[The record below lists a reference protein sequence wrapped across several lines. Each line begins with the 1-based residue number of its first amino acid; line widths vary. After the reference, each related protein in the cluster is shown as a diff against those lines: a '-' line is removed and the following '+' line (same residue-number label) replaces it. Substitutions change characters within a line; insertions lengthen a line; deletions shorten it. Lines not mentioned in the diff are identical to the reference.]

1 MLAQWWFVTSQRL
14 RAGHPQPKDFPTGP
28 PALINFKQAFAL
40 AEINF
45 LVASDRIHSTD
56 NGLIFNTL
64 MSSKFKLG
72 LILTTAIA
80 LLVGALIAVKV
91 MQIGALKK
99 ASAQARP
106 MASTVS
112 TFIAE
117 TQNWEQTLNAVGSI
131 QPIQGVELKAE
142 VTGLV
147 SAINFENGQHVKKG
161 DCLLELDVAVEA
173 AQLRSAQASA
183 RLAELEYQRS
193 QSLRES
199 GSITQSQLDR
209 ARADHDRAQ
218 AEVENLQAVIDRKRV
233 YAPFDGELGIRQ
245 VNLGQYVNPGTPI
258 VSLQAYQ
265 QVYVNFTLPQQ
276 KLAQLQTGLQIRLQS
291 QAYPGIVFEGSLTAL
306 SPRIDPITRTVE
318 VQGTFDNPDALLRA
332 GLFVRATVVLP
343 KQEAVTVVPATS
355 ILYAPYG
362 NSVFTIE
369 PQLNDAGVE
378 TGLVAK
384 QQLVRSG
391 ERRGD
396 FISIIDGIKAG
407 DTVVS
412 AGAFK
417 LRNNSA
423 VTINNELAPQPELAP
438 TPDNS

>member
-1 MLAQWWFVTSQRL
+1 
-14 RAGHPQPKDFPTGP
+14 
-28 PALINFKQAFAL
+28 
-40 AEINF
+40 
-45 LVASDRIHSTD
+45 
-56 NGLIFNTL
+56 
-64 MSSKFKLG
+64 MSSKYKLG
-72 LILTTAIA
+72 LSLTAAIV
-80 LLVGALIAVKV
+80 LLLGALITVKA
-91 MQIGALKK
+91 MQIGAMAK
-99 ASAQARP
+99 ASAQAGP

-117 TQNWEQTLNAVGSI
+117 TQHWEQTLNAVGSI
-131 QPIQGVELKAE
+131 QPVQGVELDAE
-142 VTGLV
+142 VSGLV
-147 SAINFENGQHVKKG
+147 SAIHFENGQRVNQG
-161 DCLLELDVAVEA
+161 DCLLELDVAVEE

-183 RLAELEYQRS
+183 RLADLEYQRS
-193 QSLRES
+193 QTLRES

-218 AEVENLQAVIDRKRV
+218 AEVENLQAVIDRKRI

-245 VNLGQYVNPGTPI
+245 VNLGQYVTPGTPI

-276 KLAQLQTGLQIRLQS
+276 TLAQLQTGLRIRLQS
-291 QAYPGIVFEGSLTAL
+291 QAYPDVVFEGALTAL
-306 SPRIDPITRTVE
+306 SPRIDPVTRTVE

-332 GLFVRATVVLP
+332 GLFVRTSVVLP
-343 KQEAVTVVPATS
+343 EPKPVTVVPATA

-362 NSVFTIE
+362 NSVFTVE
-369 PQLNDAGVE
+369 PQLDESGAE

-384 QQLVRSG
+384 QQFIRSG

-396 FISIIDGIKAG
+396 FISIVDGVQAG